1 MNTITHF
8 LFLKYIIEN
17 DIKNMNKPTKKK
29 FKYKLLNNNS
39 DNFIKYQWCWT
50 L

>member
-8 LFLKYIIEN
+8 LFLKHIIEN
-17 DIKNMNKPTKKK
+17 DIKYMYKPTKNKP
-29 FKYKLLNNNS
+29 KYKLLNNNS
-39 DNFIKYQWCWT
+39 DNFIKYHWCWC